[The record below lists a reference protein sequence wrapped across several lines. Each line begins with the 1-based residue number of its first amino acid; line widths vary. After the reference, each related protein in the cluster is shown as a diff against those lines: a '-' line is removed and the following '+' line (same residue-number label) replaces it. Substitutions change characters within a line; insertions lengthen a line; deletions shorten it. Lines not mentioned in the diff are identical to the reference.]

1 MPQQALVSGGLHDPH
16 AKLLTIGPGFSN
28 YRPVQVEGARRGVLG
43 MAEALGLTM
52 RKEYPIQR
60 LLQARG
66 HGGMDWSWLCTATA
80 WAGASHTAQRLMYG
94 RISSSESGVM
104 GRGAVLASQ

>member
-1 MPQQALVSGGLHDPH
+1 M
-16 AKLLTIGPGFSN
+16 
-28 YRPVQVEGARRGVLG
+28 EGVGRRVLG
-43 MAEALGLTM
+43 TAEVQGLTM

-94 RISSSESGVM
+94 RISSSESGFM